1 MPDSAVTPEAINSAL
16 DSVTRVNEHMLIQGL
31 VPLAAEA
38 IAQGVQWSAEPPGEE
53 SFDNAQEVWRRG
65 WGDCDDLAPYHAA
78 SLRVTGVDPG
88 AAAKVIRTG
97 PNTWHALVQRSNGD
111 VDDPSAWAGMPMPHG
126 ALAPISRPINGGRV
140 GVVAAHRIGAWYAR
154 ADLPWRGTPWAVS
167 GVAAACSPE
176 DAIEQAI
183 AGVCVVGVVNGI
195 ADPADCHAL
204 YEGMRRR
211 GWQG

>member
-1 MPDSAVTPEAINSAL
+1 MVRGAS
-16 DSVTRVNEHMLIQGL
+16 
-31 VPLAAEA
+31 
-38 IAQGVQWSAEPPGEE
+38 GEE

-111 VDDPSAWAGMPMPHG
+111 MDDPSAWAGCRYPTARSLP
-126 ALAPISRPINGGRV
+126 SRDPSMEDASGLSPLL
-140 GVVAAHRIGAWYAR
+140 HRIGAWYAR
-154 ADLPWRGTPWAVS
+154 ANMPWRGTPWAVS
-167 GVAAACSPE
+167 GIAAACSPE

-211 GWQG
+211 GWQGTGW